1 MTQPT
6 KTLTTH
12 EENKRPKRCP
22 MLANLCTP
30 RARASASDDV
40 AGLDAGGPE
49 SGVGA
54 GFCGFGGVDG

>member
-1 MTQPT
+1 
-6 KTLTTH
+6 
-12 EENKRPKRCP
+12 